1 MFSIIWLNKYFI
13 NITEFLLDAKK
24 IAEKATEVT
33 DLSDVTESNSKSKRK
48 YRAKK
53 VSNNSFLSCPM
64 YVGT

>member
-1 MFSIIWLNKYFI
+1 MI

-33 DLSDVTESNSKSKRK
+33 DLSDIVESGDSKSKRK

-53 VSNNSFLSCPM
+53 ASNSFLSCPV
-64 YVGT
+64 YLGT